1 MTTSANNMKSM
12 HNRQSH
18 VRGLQKIIWR
28 DVPNEEGFTLLE
40 LLVVMIIIAVMTSMA
55 MMVRSVP
62 GADKK
67 AEEEGKRLKVLMSL
81 AGEEAI
87 LTSRE
92 IGMRLYQEG
101 YVFLARADDGNWQYL
116 NDKILRKRAFPPGF
130 HIELALENRQVALP
144 GEGDR
149 DRKPQLVFGT
159 TGESIPFKLV
169 LHGLNGYHMTLS
181 GNGRGGMQLQRS
193 DKS

>member
-1 MTTSANNMKSM
+1 M
-12 HNRQSH
+12 HNRQNH
-18 VRGLQKIIWR
+18 VCSLQRIVWR
-28 DVPNEEGFTLLE
+28 NAPKEGGFTLLE
-40 LLVVMIIIAVMTSMA
+40 LLVVMTIIAVMTSMV

-67 AEEEGKRLKVLMSL
+67 AEEEGKRLKVLISL

-92 IGMRLYQEG
+92 IGMQIYQEG
-101 YVFLARADDGNWQYL
+101 YVFLVRADDGKWQNL
-116 NDKILRKRAFPPGF
+116 SDKILKKRAFPAGF
-130 HIELALENRQVALP
+130 HVELALENRQVILP

-193 DKS
+193 GKS